1 MAAVLPSA
9 EVKQRARS
17 PFVPSVLLAGALVLG
32 ACGSAPQTFVDG
44 IPIGEPTPADPRFE
58 ATALE
63 TLDAERPGH
72 PRVTATESYSPD
84 WRTPDGG
91 KRLIMRSSGS
101 DRIVVLRL
109 GDGGVRA
116 YWIFCHSGGNDFCGV
131 GNRLG
136 PDAPA

>member
-1 MAAVLPSA
+1 MLPSA
-9 EVKQRARS
+9 EVKPRARS
-17 PFVPSVLLAGALVLG
+17 PLVPSVLLAVALVVA

-44 IPIGEPTPADPRFE
+44 IPIGHREPADQRFE
-58 ATALE
+58 ATVLE

-72 PRVTATESYSPD
+72 PWVMATDFYSPD

-91 KRLIMRSSGS
+91 KRLMMRSSGS

-109 GDGGVRA
+109 GEGGVRA
-116 YWIFCHSGGNDFCGV
+116 YWIVCHSGGSDFCGV